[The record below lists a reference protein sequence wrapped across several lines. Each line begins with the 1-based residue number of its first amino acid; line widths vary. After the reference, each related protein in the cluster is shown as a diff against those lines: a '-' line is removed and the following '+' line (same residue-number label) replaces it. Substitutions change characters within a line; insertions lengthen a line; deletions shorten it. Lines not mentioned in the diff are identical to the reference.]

1 MLLDTAGASRRG
13 APHPHMPCASIATRS
28 PEAAFLSRPRPSPVI
43 RSSPLGRFSAFTTL
57 LTRAALLSSGILLAP
72 LHQLLQLLWSFGS
85 RSENMDGHQSCGVV
99 QRVKVMRRSKVKRGA
114 VFVAER
120 VGLSRSFSLSLPP
133 SLSPPHPSL
142 SLPGSGFS
150 LEIHMT
156 SSFWNTAQ
164 DFTGGWMSST
174 LLSCD
179 VTLEGNQFP
188 LI

>member
-43 RSSPLGRFSAFTTL
+43 RSSPLGRFSSFTTL

-72 LHQLLQLLWSFGS
+72 LHQLLQLLWSLGS
-85 RSENMDGHQSCGVV
+85 RGENMDGHQSCGVV
-99 QRVKVMRRSKVKRGA
+99 LRVKVMRRSKVKRGA
-114 VFVAER
+114 VFVDER

-133 SLSPPHPSL
+133 YPSL
-142 SLPGSGFS
+142 SLPGSGFT
-150 LEIHMT
+150 LEIQMT

-164 DFTGGWMSST
+164 DFTGGRMSST

-179 VTLEGNQFP
+179 VTLEGNKFP